1 MGRSTWE
8 PVSYTHLMP
17 GDHLIMSVPAYESQS
32 GDVSLREMEITS
44 GHDWCQKTIEE
55 LNLPDTLLIVLIKRK
70 DENIIPFGKTRILAG
85 DTVVY
90 ANY

>member
-1 MGRSTWE
+1 MCIRDRSE
-8 PVSYTHLMP
+8 
-17 GDHLIMSVPAYESQS
+17 
-32 GDVSLREMEITS
+32 DVSLREMEITS